1 MVSYTPELKN
11 ILTKGVLLN
20 ILNNADLI
28 RIKANSNLNSETKP
42 ILGQFFTD
50 SPVCL
55 YMASL
60 FNDIDGNVT
69 LLDPGCGSGILAA
82 AFTEEALKRGKTR
95 SLDIDILEVDGHLK
109 PYADDTLDFAKQA
122 ALKVGLDIKSNFY
135 EADFILDNPSK
146 KYSHIIMNP
155 PYKKIG
161 AKSEHRL
168 TLRRFNIEA
177 VNLYSGF
184 LALSIQNLQ
193 AGGELVAIVPRSFCN
208 GPYYR
213 DFRELLLRE
222 TTIEKIHIFDSR
234 SSAFSSDGV
243 LQENIIIHI
252 VKGAIQGQVTITSSP
267 SADFHIDEETGT
279 IATQDK
285 TIRVVDFESIVNPND
300 EQKFI
305 HIAANARD
313 QRVIDRLTIFNSSLQ
328 ELNLQVSTG
337 PVVGFRL
344 KSELL
349 KDYTEGS
356 APLLY
361 PTHLKK
367 NVQWPSDSKKEN
379 AISISDKSK
388 KWLWENKGNL
398 VLVKRFSSKDEKRR
412 VSATLYDGSL
422 PGKMIGI
429 DNKLNVFHH
438 NKGGINRTLGLGL
451 CIYLNS
457 SLLDKLYRLFGGHT
471 QVNATDLKTIKY
483 PSIESLM
490 RIGSEVET
498 LNINQNQIDELLDRE
513 IIKLTGDT
521 ENPLDAHYK
530 LEKIQEILTVLGMP
544 NAQINERS
552 ALTLL
557 ALMNL
562 QPRNNWQ
569 EIERPMVGVTPIM
582 DWCRDFYGKEYAPNS
597 RETFRRQTLHQFID
611 GGLCLYNPDDPGR
624 AVNSPKACYQL
635 TKELFDVLITFDTDD
650 WDVALE
656 NWLANRETLV
666 KQYAMERE
674 MEMVPLTLDDGTEL
688 HLSPG
693 IHSQLIHDIV
703 KEFGPRFAPGSEV
716 IYLGDT
722 GAKED
727 YFKKERL
734 AELGVVVDR
743 KGKLPDAVLYW
754 PEKNWLLLV
763 ESVTS
768 HGPVDGKR
776 HSELSKLFANA
787 SAGLVYV
794 TAFPSRRYMT
804 KYLTEI
810 SWETEVWTADAPTHM
825 IHFNGD
831 RFLGPHLLS

>member
-1 MVSYTPELKN
+1 MN
-11 ILTKGVLLN
+11 ILH
-20 ILNNADLI
+20 NADLI
-28 RIKANSNLNSETKP
+28 RIKANSNLDLKTKP
-42 ILGQFFTD
+42 VLGQFFTEG
-50 SPVCL
+50 PICL

-60 FNDIDGNVT
+60 FNVIGGNIT
-69 LLDPGCGSGILAA
+69 LLDPGCGSGILTA
-82 AFTEEALKRGKTR
+82 AFTEEALKRGKTI
-95 SLDIDILEVDGHLK
+95 SLDIDTLEVDGHLK
-109 PYADDTLDFAKQA
+109 PYAEETLSFAKKT
-122 ALKVGLDIKSNFY
+122 ALEFGLEIKSNFY

-146 KYSHIIMNP
+146 KYSHVIMNP

-161 AKSEHRL
+161 ANSEHRQA
-168 TLRRFNIEA
+168 LRKFNIEA

-184 LALSIQNLQ
+184 IALSIKNLQ

-208 GPYYR
+208 GAYYR

-222 TTIEKIHIFDSR
+222 SAIEKIHIFDSR
-234 SSAFSSDGV
+234 SSAFSGDEV

-252 VKGAIQGQVTITSSP
+252 VKGGIQGQVTITSSP
-267 SADFHIDEETGT
+267 FADFHIDEETKT
-279 IATQDK
+279 ITAKDK
-285 TIRVVDFESIVNPND
+285 TIRMVDFNSIVNPND
-300 EQKFI
+300 EQQFI

-313 QRVIDRLTIFNSSLQ
+313 QRIIERLTIFNSSLND
-328 ELNLQVSTG
+328 LNLQVSTG

-349 KDYTEGS
+349 KEYAEGA

-361 PTHLKK
+361 PVHLNKT
-367 NVQWPSDSKKEN
+367 VQWPSGSKKEN
-379 AISISDKSK
+379 AIAISDKTE
-388 KWLWENKGNL
+388 KWLWTNKGNL
-398 VLVKRFSSKDEKRR
+398 ILVNRFSSKDQRR
-412 VSATLYDGSL
+412 RISAAFYDGSL
-422 PGKMIGI
+422 PGDLIGI

-438 NKGGINRTLGLGL
+438 NKGGFDKTLAFGLF
-451 CIYLNS
+451 IYLNS

-471 QVNATDLKTIKY
+471 QVNATDLKIIKY

-490 RIGSEVET
+490 RIGSEVKT
-498 LNINQNQIDELLDRE
+498 LDINQKQIDELLDRE
-513 IIKLTGDT
+513 IIKLTGNT
-521 ENPLDAHYK
+521 ENPLDAHYM
-530 LEKIQEILTVLGMP
+530 LEKIQQILPALGMP
-544 NAQINERS
+544 KAQINERS

-562 QPRNNWQ
+562 QPGNSWQ
-569 EIERPMVGVTPIM
+569 DIERPMIGVTPIM
-582 DWCRDFYGKEYAPNS
+582 DWCRDIYGKEYAPNS

-635 TKELFDVLITFDTDD
+635 TKELFDVLITFDTEE
-650 WDVALE
+650 WEPSLQ
-656 NWLANRETLV
+656 NWLALRKTLV
-666 KQYAMERE
+666 EQYAKERD
-674 MEMVPLTLDDGTEL
+674 MEMIPLTLDDGTEI

-693 IHSQLIHDIV
+693 NHSKLIHDIV
-703 KEFGPRFAPGSEV
+703 TEFGPRFAPGSEV

-734 AELGVVVDR
+734 AELGVEVDR

-754 PEKNWLLLV
+754 PEKDWLLLV

-776 HSELSKLFANA
+776 HSELSKLFASA
-787 SAGLVYV
+787 SPGLVYV
-794 TAFPSRRYMT
+794 TAFPSRKIMT
-804 KYLTEI
+804 KYLTAI

-831 RFLGPHLLS
+831 RFLGPHIPN